1 MFCVIKLFVKYFE
14 LNNLKW
20 KVGMLIIV
28 KKIGLINSVV
38 LFYLKGYD
46 EFKIRKIIYNR
57 LFKLWNI
64 FVINR
69 FFVLLNEREFFWYD
83 KLYLILM
90 FIM

>member
-1 MFCVIKLFVKYFE
+1 
-14 LNNLKW
+14 
-20 KVGMLIIV
+20 MLIIV

-69 FFVLLNEREFFWYD
+69 FFVSLNEREFFRYD

>member
-1 MFCVIKLFVKYFE
+1 MCNKIVCKKYFE

-20 KVGMLIIV
+20 KFGMLIIV
-28 KKIGLINSVV
+28 KKIGMINSVV
-38 LFYLKGYD
+38 LFYKGYD

-69 FFVLLNEREFFWYD
+69 FFVLLNERD
-83 KLYLILM
+83 
-90 FIM
+90 

>member
-1 MFCVIKLFVKYFE
+1 
-14 LNNLKW
+14 
-20 KVGMLIIV
+20 MLIIV
-28 KKIGLINSVV
+28 KKIGMINSVV
-38 LFYLKGYD
+38 LFYKGYD

-69 FFVLLNEREFFWYD
+69 FFVSLNEREFFRYD